1 MRFCIPLSLV
11 KIMEEKKNR
20 GERNFF
26 SYGKRVMKIKWIL
39 LIALVWL
46 GGCYLIGQYRYPDK
60 GRQFIHTE
68 PVQDQVEHIQDQPIQ
83 QENEKQLTWSEF
95 DLVFEGNEQPTDN
108 PWGYVAG
115 VIDTDFAGEC
125 ILLNPNTAVTVTLP
139 ENLSSLKLS
148 FVIHPWVVES
158 SDGAGMVVQFFDSKG
173 DVFEEQVIN
182 IEARVEWQNY
192 SFDLYEMDVVS
203 IKMNCNNGMNND
215 DSADWVIISVG

>member
-1 MRFCIPLSLV
+1 M
-11 KIMEEKKNR
+11 KK
-20 GERNFF
+20 
-26 SYGKRVMKIKWIL
+26 KWIL

-60 GRQFIHTE
+60 GGQIVQTE
-68 PVQDQVEHIQDQPIQ
+68 LAREEIDSTDQNQSEQELNEQDQPIQ
-83 QENEKQLTWSEF
+83 QENEKQLSWSEF

-108 PWGYVAG
+108 PWGYAAG

-158 SDGAGMVVQFFDSKG
+158 SDGAGIVVLFLDSE
-173 DVFEEQVIN
+173 DNVLEQRIVDI
-182 IEARVEWQNY
+182 IAGSEWQGH
-192 SFDLYEMDVVS
+192 SFAISSNDIVAAKFV
-203 IKMNCNNGMNND
+203 CNGGNNND
-215 DSADWVIISVG
+215 EIADWVLIRIQ